1 MYLTLSDLIKR
12 FTLSK
17 STIYRLIKADLF
29 PDSIPLSPGRVGWRK
44 DVIDEWDSKQAQS
57 RMMAATKQRVS

>member
-1 MYLTLSDLIKR
+1 MYLTLNDLIKR

-29 PDSIPLSPGRVGWRK
+29 PDSVSLSPGRVGWRK
-44 DVIDEWDSKQAQS
+44 DVIDEWDSKQAHS
-57 RMMAATKQRVS
+57 RMAATTRRAS